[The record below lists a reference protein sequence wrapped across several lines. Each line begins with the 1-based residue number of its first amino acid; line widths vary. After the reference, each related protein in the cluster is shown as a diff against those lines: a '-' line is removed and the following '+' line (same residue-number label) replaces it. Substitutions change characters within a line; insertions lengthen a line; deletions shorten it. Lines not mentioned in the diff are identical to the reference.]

1 MVRTKPQRHG
11 DTEDGPRVLMT
22 TRIRRAAPPQAVAP
36 GGGLGGERGAS
47 LAPSPTFPP
56 NLMTTRRTVL
66 RAMAVLAVAPRSAQA
81 RDYASAAEVLD
92 TIDSLAGDV
101 DAALLAIASA
111 VPGAQPFAASVRADH
126 RRERADRDAIRIRR
140 SLTAGPPR
148 GPGASAT
155 ASLDGLRSLQ
165 QELVHAHAEG
175 LPALDD
181 AAAVEVLARH
191 LVEAARRL
199 TVIDLWIELEAE
211 RAG

>member
-1 MVRTKPQRHG
+1 LVNR
-11 DTEDGPRVLMT
+11 RV
-22 TRIRRAAPPQAVAP
+22 
-36 GGGLGGERGAS
+36 
-47 LAPSPTFPP
+47 
-56 NLMTTRRTVL
+56 VL

-92 TIDSLAGDV
+92 TIDRLAGDV
-101 DAALLAIASA
+101 DAAVLGIAKA

-126 RRERADRDAIRIRR
+126 RRERADRDAIRIRLR
-140 SLTAGPPR
+140 LTAAPPR
-148 GPGASAT
+148 APAASAT
-155 ASLDGLRSLQ
+155 LALDDLRSLQ

-175 LPALDD
+175 LPAVDD
-181 AAAVEVLARH
+181 AAAVEILARH